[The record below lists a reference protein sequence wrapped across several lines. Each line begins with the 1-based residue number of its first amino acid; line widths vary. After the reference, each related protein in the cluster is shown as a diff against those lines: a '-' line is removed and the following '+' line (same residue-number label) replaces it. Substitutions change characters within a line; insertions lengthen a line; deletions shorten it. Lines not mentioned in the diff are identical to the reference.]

1 MPFRMEI
8 VLKND
13 RFLSTGKGYFQ
24 TLLFKKYVFQSF
36 DIFFYFCVIE
46 YAYNY
51 ITVVLNQSN
60 QEFLNDVHVIIFKK
74 KVVLFKFLVRN
85 IIMTGLMD
93 EIAFYFYF
101 PLT

>member
-1 MPFRMEI
+1 MC
-8 VLKND
+8 
-13 RFLSTGKGYFQ
+13 
-24 TLLFKKYVFQSF
+24 FQSF
-36 DIFFYFCVIE
+36 DNFYVIE

>member
-1 MPFRMEI
+1 MCFSI
-8 VLKND
+8 IWQ
-13 RFLSTGKGYFQ
+13 FLT
-24 TLLFKKYVFQSF
+24 
-36 DIFFYFCVIE
+36 VIE

-60 QEFLNDVHVIIFKK
+60 QEFLNDVHLIIFKK
-74 KVVLFKFLVRN
+74 KVVLFEFLVRN

-101 PLT
+101 PLTWNSLSSNIKRTVLKVLFSSMFWK

>member
-1 MPFRMEI
+1 MC
-8 VLKND
+8 
-13 RFLSTGKGYFQ
+13 
-24 TLLFKKYVFQSF
+24 FQSF
-36 DIFFYFCVIE
+36 DNFCVIE

-101 PLT
+101 RLTWNSLSSNIKRTV

>member
-8 VLKND
+8 ILKND
-13 RFLSTGKGYFQ
+13 RFLSTGNGYFQ
-24 TLLFKKYVFQSF
+24 TLLFKKCVFQSF
-36 DIFFYFCVIE
+36 DNFCVIE

-60 QEFLNDVHVIIFKK
+60 QEFLNDVHVIILKK

>member
-24 TLLFKKYVFQSF
+24 TLLFKKCVFQSF
-36 DIFFYFCVIE
+36 DNFSVIE